1 MSPEVLNNDVHS
13 FNTDIWSAGC
23 ILYELITL
31 ERYYENTS
39 GLSMDVS
46 FGSLNT
52 NNIFKELLQM

>member
-39 GLSMDVS
+39 GLSIDVS
-46 FGSLNT
+46 FDSLNT

>member
-46 FGSLNT
+46 FDSLNT

>member
-1 MSPEVLNNDVHS
+1 MSPEILINDVHS

-39 GLSMDVS
+39 GLSKDVS
-46 FGSLNT
+46 FDSLNT
-52 NNIFKELLQM
+52 KKVFKELLQI